1 MAAGGTVESEKQDSL
16 ASATAANSVQGHD
29 PEQQGKDILQQ
40 EESTWMQ
47 YLMTDVDP
55 KESTGPLAAFCFM
68 TGYIDIISFSAIFV
82 WCGFQTGNFAQ
93 LGIAIARLWEG
104 TPGSTHF
111 HRADQQALCSLI
123 AFNAGSFL
131 GRIGD
136 KIGPQKRLWLVLGTF
151 IQALLTMAGAIA
163 FWKSGQNDLAD
174 TRAIPA
180 WSNVLSFVGL
190 AFISASLGL
199 QGVLG
204 KRLNTAFG
212 TTIVLTTVWVELM
225 TDPSL
230 FNLRQK
236 VISRDLRLIAAS
248 SLFLGAFIG
257 RAILAQIGYAGTL
270 GVAVGLRVL
279 ISIAWAFVRSKP
291 KNATP
296 PPAVSGA

>member
-68 TGYIDIISFSAIFV
+68 TGYMLS
-82 WCGFQTGNFAQ
+82 GRY
-93 LGIAIARLWEG
+93 LAIARLWEG